1 MLACA
6 LSAPLTAQQS
16 ARDTVTGRASSS
28 ATNGP
33 ISGALVYVTRGPDRL
48 VLQDTTDT
56 DGRWRLIFT
65 PGTGDYLVFISSP
78 GSESFRK
85 RLRLRRLR

>member
-16 ARDTVTGRASSS
+16 APETVTGRVTSS
-28 ATNGP
+28 ATNGS